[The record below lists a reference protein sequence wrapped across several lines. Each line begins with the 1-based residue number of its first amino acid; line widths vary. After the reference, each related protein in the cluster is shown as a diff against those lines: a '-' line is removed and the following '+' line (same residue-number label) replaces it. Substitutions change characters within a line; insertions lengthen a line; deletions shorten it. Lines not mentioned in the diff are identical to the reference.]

1 MSKINRSLVRRIMRS
16 NNAPRQFSWGP
27 FASDERMSEDREADR
42 DGNYMSVNNMKDIHE
57 ISGRLTQMIEVGAE
71 MEDWVEDKI
80 SAARQLLSDLD
91 RYYRNGQ
98 ESDKKITKK
107 ASVNEKLMDRAAM
120 LLQYADE
127 REARMTLEKEGV
139 SRQDAYL
146 AVKAGKMLNKTRQN
160 NMRRN
165 AVKSVAAKV
174 LK

>member
-1 MSKINRSLVRRIMRS
+1 MSKINRSLVRRIMRAS
-16 NNAPRQFSWGP
+16 NAPRQYGWGP
-27 FASDERMSEDREADR
+27 FASDERMSEDLEADR

-98 ESDKKITKK
+98 ESDKK
-107 ASVNEKLMDRAAM
+107 AA
-120 LLQYADE
+120 Q
-127 REARMTLEKEGV
+127 
-139 SRQDAYL
+139 
-146 AVKAGKMLNKTRQN
+146 
-160 NMRRN
+160 RN
-165 AVKSVAAKV
+165 AVKSVAAKA